1 MGDEALLSV
10 WSGLAAAVRRQQGP
24 SRGTT
29 VYTPL
34 EGEGEKEFIARLYAE
49 PTALPH
55 RLWRK
60 FQPRF
65 VKLHGAGAE
74 RRGSTDSA
82 VSEGSE
88 ETEEGSVSTP
98 DKSRAASAELG
109 GGVQD
114 GAQAEGEGEGEKDRG
129 SLPAQEASLPTQE
142 ANLPT
147 QEEASLPTQE
157 EANLSAQEA
166 SLPTQE
172 EANFPAQEAN
182 LASPGGN
189 LPLPPPT
196 SPPTPPHV
204 NQGVHGSALQDVR
217 GMVHELVLGM
227 LECHPPWRGQAT
239 SVERVLAF
247 VEAAVLGDPEVRHS

>member
-49 PTALPH
+49 PTTLPH

-88 ETEEGSVSTP
+88 ETEEDSVSTP
-98 DKSRAASAELG
+98 DKSRTASAELG

-114 GAQAEGEGEGEKDRG
+114 GVQAEGAGEEEKGIG
-129 SLPAQEASLPTQE
+129 SLPAQEAKLPAQEANLASQE

-147 QEEASLPTQE
+147 QEATFSTH
-157 EANLSAQEA
+157 
-166 SLPTQE
+166 
-172 EANFPAQEAN
+172 EAN
-182 LASPGGN
+182 LASPGEN

-204 NQGVHGSALQDVR
+204 AEGVHGSALQDVR